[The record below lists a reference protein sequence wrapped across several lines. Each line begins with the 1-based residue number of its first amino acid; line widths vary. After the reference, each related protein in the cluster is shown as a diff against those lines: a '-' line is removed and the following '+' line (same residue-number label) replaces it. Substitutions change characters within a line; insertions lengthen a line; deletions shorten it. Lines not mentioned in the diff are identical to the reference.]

1 VTGPTFAFE
10 HFVLDAKDRRLRAN
24 GEPVELNGRYFDA
37 LALLV
42 RARGQLVSKDQFMA
56 EVWRGVPVTDEALT
70 QCIRTLRRR
79 LGDDA
84 SSPRFIETVP
94 KHGYRFIA
102 PLASTGEASRKPIG
116 SALNPSRNALIISA
130 AGTVG
135 GGIAGF
141 IGGLLYGFLGASQ
154 PLQPGMGAASV
165 LLVLLTLT
173 ILVAVLGGVGVS
185 VGMVLAGTPRR
196 FDARSVAGAALGG
209 LVIGGFT
216 KLLELDAF
224 SLLIGHSPGNITGAF
239 EGLVVGLGVGLGA
252 LFAERFASIRQAA
265 VVAALCGASAGAL
278 LSLLGGRLLLGSL
291 DLLARQLPGS
301 RLSLDN
307 ISQLFGE
314 ASFGPITRTVT
325 SALEGA
331 LFAGGVVGA
340 MLTARREFMHPK
352 GSGVDQ

>member
-1 VTGPTFAFE
+1 MAERFAFE
-10 HFVLDAKDRRLRAN
+10 EFVLDPNDRHLRR
-24 GEPVELNGRYFDA
+24 GTDDVELNGRYFDA

-42 RARGQLVSKDQFMA
+42 REHGKLISKDRFLE

-70 QCIRTLRRR
+70 QCVRTIRRQ
-79 LGDDA
+79 LGDNA
-84 SSPRFIETVP
+84 SQPRFIETVP

-102 PLASTGEASRKPIG
+102 SVSPAGDLALRPAAPQARPRGTAWIIG
-116 SALNPSRNALIISA
+116 V
-130 AGTVG
+130 AGTIG
-135 GGIAGF
+135 GVIAGF

-165 LLVLLTLT
+165 LLVLLSLT
-173 ILVAVLGGVGVS
+173 ILVAFLGGVGVS
-185 VGMVLAGTPRR
+185 FGIVLAGTPER
-196 FDARSVAGAALGG
+196 FGGRSVAGAALGG
-209 LVIGGFT
+209 LIVGGFT

-239 EGLVVGLGVGLGA
+239 EGLMVGTGVGVGA
-252 LFAERFASIRQAA
+252 VLAERRSSIRQGA
-265 VVAALCGASAGAL
+265 VVAAGCGAVAGAL
-278 LSLLGGRLLLGSL
+278 LSLLGGHLMLGSL

-314 ASFGPITRTVT
+314 TSFGPITRTVT
-325 SALEGA
+325 SALESA

-340 MLTARREFMHPK
+340 MLTARRELAGGK
-352 GSGVDQ
+352 GSGVNQ